1 MSNALDRICADKR
14 KHVATQ
20 KAVKSLEALTR
31 EAEKLPP
38 PRPFAQRLMSVAE
51 AGRYAVIC
59 EMKRASPSGGQI
71 RTDFDPGLL
80 ARQYEE
86 GAAACLSV
94 LTDGPYFQGRDE
106 DLIAARS
113 ACGLPCLRK
122 DFMLEPYQIV
132 ESRALEAD
140 CVLLIMAALSDGEA
154 YELESLA
161 MDFGMDVLVEVHD
174 ADELSRALRLRS
186 RLIGIN
192 NRNLKTLKTDIATT
206 EELARQIPDDRIL
219 VSESG
224 IKTLADLER
233 LSEAGADAFL
243 VGESLMREKDVT
255 AATRAL
261 IGESLEQV
269 GA

>member
-1 MSNALDRICADKR
+1 MSNALERICAEKR
-14 KHVATQ
+14 RHVAAR
-20 KAVKSLEALTR
+20 KAARPIEALTR

-38 PRPFAQRLMSVAE
+38 PRPFATALTTVAD
-51 AGRYAVIC
+51 AGRFAVIC

-71 RTDFDPGLL
+71 RTDFDPKLL

-86 GAAACLSV
+86 GGGACLSV
-94 LTDGPYFQGRDE
+94 LTDTPYFQGRDE

-140 CVLLIMAALSDGEA
+140 CVLLIMAALTDGEA

-161 MDFGMDVLVEVHD
+161 TDLGMDVLVEVHD
-174 ADELSRALRLRS
+174 AEELSRALRLRS

-192 NRNLKTLKTDIATT
+192 NRNLKTLKTDLATT
-206 EELARQIPDDRIL
+206 EELARLIPDDRIL

-224 IKTLADLER
+224 IKALADLER
-233 LSEAGADAFL
+233 LAEAGADAFL

-255 AATRAL
+255 RATRAL
-261 IGESLEQV
+261 IGEALEQV

>member
-1 MSNALDRICADKR
+1 MSNTLERICADKR
-14 KHVATQ
+14 RHVTAQ
-20 KAVKSLEALTR
+20 KAARSLEALTR
-31 EAEKLPP
+31 KAERLPP
-38 PRPFAQRLMSVAE
+38 PRPFARTLTDVAE
-51 AGRYAVIC
+51 AGRFAVIC

-86 GAAACLSV
+86 GGAACLSV
-94 LTDGPYFQGRDE
+94 LTDGPYFQGRDG

-161 MDFGMDVLVEVHD
+161 MELGMDVLVEVHD
-174 ADELSRALRLRS
+174 AEELSRALGLRS

-192 NRNLKTLKTDIATT
+192 NRNLKTLKTDLATT
-206 EELARQIPDDRIL
+206 EELARLIPDDRIL

-224 IKTLADLER
+224 IKTLADLQR
-233 LSEAGADAFL
+233 LAEAGADAFL
-243 VGESLMREKDVT
+243 VGESLMREKDVIL
-255 AATRAL
+255 ATRAL
-261 IGESLEQV
+261 IGETWERV

>member
-20 KAVKSLEALTR
+20 KAVKQLEALR
-31 EAEKLPP
+31 DEAEKLPP
-38 PRPFAQRLMSVAE
+38 PRPFAQRLMNVAE

-71 RTDFDPGLL
+71 RADFDPGIL
-80 ARQYEE
+80 ARQYED
-86 GAAACLSV
+86 GGAACLSV
-94 LTDGPYFQGRDE
+94 LTDGPHFQGRDE

-140 CVLLIMAALSDGEA
+140 CVLLIMAMLSDGEA

-174 ADELSRALRLRS
+174 AEELSRALRLRS

-206 EELARQIPDDRIL
+206 EELARQMPDDRIL

-224 IKTLADLER
+224 IKTLADIER

-255 AATRAL
+255 AAIRAL